1 MIILDT
7 CTVIKCFDFSKNW
20 NDNLYKKCPSR
31 KIVWDKKPDLELY
44 GLGKSTAK
52 YNGYR
57 NRLHRSANI
66 LMFDIDKDLSS
77 SEFIDFI
84 SHINDIKKND
94 CTLLL
99 IDLNSKSQKFS
110 LAELKENGKKRLSDV
125 DIELIAL
132 SLTKP
137 NTILASDDNRIL
149 TLTET
154 FYAAQAF
161 CCSAKILEKTNN
173 ITCQKELKKQLTS
186 KKIYYSEIRYKRNN
200 LNLCK

>member
-7 CTVIKCFDFSKNW
+7 CTAIKCFDFSKNW
-20 NDNLYKKCPSR
+20 NDNLYKKCPSK
-31 KIVWDKKPDLELY
+31 KIVWDKKIDSELY
-44 GLGKSTAK
+44 GLAK
-52 YNGYR
+52 NTVKYSGYR
-57 NRLHRSANI
+57 NRLHKSANI
-66 LMFDIDKDLSS
+66 LIFDLDKDLSS

-99 IDLNSKSQKFS
+99 TDLNSKSQKFN
-110 LAELKENGKKRLSDV
+110 LTELKENGKKRLSDV

-149 TLTET
+149 TLTEK
-154 FYAAQAF
+154 FYTTQAF

-173 ITCQKELKKQLTS
+173 ITCQKELRKKLAD
-186 KKIYYSEIRYKRNN
+186 KHIYYSDSRYTKNS
-200 LNLCK
+200 LTLC

>member
-7 CTVIKCFDFSKNW
+7 CTAIKCFDFSKNW
-20 NDNLYKKCPSR
+20 NDNLYKKCSSR
-31 KIVWDKKPDLELY
+31 KILWDKKPDYELY
-44 GLGKSTAK
+44 GLAKSTAK

-57 NRLHRSANI
+57 NRLHKSANI
-66 LMFDIDKDLSS
+66 LMFDLDKDLSTN
-77 SEFIDFI
+77 EFIDFI
-84 SHINDIKKND
+84 SHINDIKNHD

-99 IDLNSKSQKFS
+99 TDLNSKSQKFS

-137 NTILASDDNRIL
+137 NSILASDDNRIL

-154 FYAAQAF
+154 FYTTQAF

-173 ITCQKELKKQLTS
+173 ITCQKELKDKLNN
-186 KKIYYSEIRYKRNN
+186 KNIFYSDKRYKRNSTT
-200 LNLCK
+200 LC